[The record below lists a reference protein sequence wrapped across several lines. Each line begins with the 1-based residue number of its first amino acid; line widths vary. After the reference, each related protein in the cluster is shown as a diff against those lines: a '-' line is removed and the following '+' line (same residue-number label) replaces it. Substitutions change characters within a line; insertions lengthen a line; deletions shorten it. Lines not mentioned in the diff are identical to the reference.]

1 MAQWCRTLHV
11 EIWAYCLMRNHVHL
25 VAVPESK
32 DGLAK
37 AVGEAHRRYTRYVN
51 FREGWRGHLWQG
63 RFKSYVMDE
72 SYLLAA
78 VRYIELNPVRAKLVS
93 NPADYPWSSAAA
105 HVEGR
110 EDRLIVASPLREM
123 VGDWREF
130 LNSGIGTDDAEILRL
145 HERTGRPLGSDDFI
159 TRLETELARV
169 LHRRKPGPKRTW
181 CTWNSEGS

>member
-1 MAQWCRTLHV
+1 
-11 EIWAYCLMRNHVHL
+11 MRNHVHL

-32 DGLAK
+32 NGLAK

-51 FREGWRGHLWQG
+51 FRQGWRGHLWQG
-63 RFKSYVMDE
+63 RFKSSVMDE

-78 VRYIELNPVRAKLVS
+78 VRYIELNPGRAKLVS
-93 NPADYPWSSAAA
+93 NPADYPCISAAA

-130 LNSGIGTDDAEILRL
+130 LYSGIGTDDAEILRL

-159 TRLETELARV
+159 TRLENQLARI
-169 LHRRKPGPKRTW
+169 LHRRKPWTQE
-181 CTWNSEGS
+181 N